1 MVGSDHV
8 KSLATV
14 PIVINELDIRAV
26 NLNPF
31 RFWIQQIGP
40 TASIK
45 EIVPQL
51 AINATTSALQS
62 GYAYRTPRWIGPK
75 VFHTKHFWWYRK
87 WLSHL
92 IDWNS
97 KPSIC
102 YPYMISV
109 TYYSY
114 YSNSILPDGNTL
126 PKISKECTNVCRRY
140 HIELTLETEDWWHR
154 GYLPWIKIKYMP
166 RSC

>member
-14 PIVINELDIRAV
+14 PMVINELDIRAV
-26 NLNPF
+26 NLNPL

-40 TASIK
+40 TASIN

-75 VFHTKHFWWYRK
+75 VFHTKHFWWYKK
-87 WLSHL
+87 WLESFNLLKFKTLFL
-92 IDWNS
+92 ILHD
-97 KPSIC
+97 
-102 YPYMISV
+102 
-109 TYYSY
+109 YSY
-114 YSNSILPDGNTL
+114 YAISSLPDGNTL
-126 PKISKECTNVCRRY
+126 PKISKVCTNVT
-140 HIELTLETEDWWHR
+140 HKHDIEPTLETEDRWHW
-154 GYLPWIKIKYMP
+154 GYSP
-166 RSC
+166 